1 MTEQEQRSYVVAID
15 YNEQYCTTNRFMAK
29 TVYNY
34 VDEVFER
41 EVDGLKKQLI
51 QIEPNGWDS
60 KVLFEDI
67 IHCPKGQSLGTE
79 ESEED
84 MEEEP
89 QMRRTFH
96 R

>member
-1 MTEQEQRSYVVAID
+1 MDQCNYVIAIEYD
-15 YNEQYCTTNRFMAK
+15 EQYRTTNRSMAK
-29 TVYNY
+29 AVYNL
-34 VDEVFER
+34 VDEDFER

-51 QIEPNGWDS
+51 QVEPNGWDS

-84 MEEEP
+84 LEEEP
-89 QMRRTFH
+89 QVRRTFH